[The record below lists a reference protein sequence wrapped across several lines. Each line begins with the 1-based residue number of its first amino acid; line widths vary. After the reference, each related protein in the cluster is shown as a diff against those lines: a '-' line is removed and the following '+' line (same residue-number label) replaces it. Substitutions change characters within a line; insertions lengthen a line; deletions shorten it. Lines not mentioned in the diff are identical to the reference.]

1 MEIKFYDQT
10 WGDLAG
16 YYRLY
21 SANPDPD
28 NLTECV
34 TFDDSLKPSGGYTPD
49 HAINKVPGRLVNI
62 TTDQENTSPT
72 PYCSGEDGI
81 WADKNTW
88 ARPDVWDYPN
98 SSYGGEQLD
107 WNIARTRHNITSESK
122 DITILGLLSDSG
134 LLSINNDNPLRVT
147 HYLLLNG
154 NMDLVGESQL
164 LQDHGSILDNS
175 SGGWL
180 QRDQQGKR
188 LSFNYN
194 YWSSPVNN
202 QGSHNNSGYT
212 VGGVLLDGTTPGN
225 PQILLSKMDISW
237 LTAAEQLQLLLATT
251 GYGNSMVPQT
261 PIVNGSMPA
270 PLAVFFPGKVIP

>member
-1 MEIKFYDQT
+1 ME
-10 WGDLAG
+10 
-16 YYRLY
+16 
-21 SANPDPD
+21 N
-28 NLTECV
+28 
-34 TFDDSLKPSGGYTPD
+34 
-49 HAINKVPGRLVNI
+49 
-62 TTDQENTSPT
+62 
-72 PYCSGEDGI
+72 
-81 WADKNTW
+81 
-88 ARPDVWDYPN
+88 N
-98 SSYGGEQLD
+98 SN

-122 DITILGLLSDSG
+122 DIIILGLLSDSG
-134 LLSINNDNPLRVT
+134 LLNINDDNPIRVT

-164 LQDHGSILDNS
+164 LQDHGSILDDA

-225 PQILLSKMDISW
+225 PQTITFKDGYFVADGTRTDPITISNYWIWKFHGTADTYSQWVYAGSTGSILSGEGYTMKGTDGTVGLNDEQNYVFQGKPHNGNIPGLAIGKGQNHLIGNPYPSAINAKEF
-237 LTAAEQLQLLLATT
+237 LTGQ
-251 GYGNSMVPQT
+251 S
-261 PIVNGSMPA
+261 
-270 PLAVFFPGKVIP
+270 FFCCEWRKEFQKHL